1 MKKLNRFW
9 VPAVALSLFAVGC
22 SDEQVVNPTE
32 SSVPTPL
39 FGKGRVVQSVT
50 GSGSFIF
57 GVNNRTFSFTARIHA
72 DGSVDGQWQRVTHNG
87 LPGQSRSHGKVTCL
101 TVIGNQAW
109 LGGFKTLSTTG
120 NVDPPNNGVIWRV
133 IDNGQG
139 RNAPA
144 DQMSGQGVG
153 RTPENVVSYCA
164 DAPTGDNL
172 FDLTGG
178 NIQVRE

>member
-1 MKKLNRFW
+1 MHAVRTVLA
-9 VPAVALSLFAVGC
+9 AVALTGLLACESILQPETAV
-22 SDEQVVNPTE
+22 EV
-32 SSVPTPL
+32 SSSAL
-39 FGKGRVVQSVT
+39 GKGKVDQSAT

-57 GVNNRTFSFTARIHA
+57 GAFNRTFSFTARLHA
-72 DGSVDGQWQRVTHNG
+72 NGSVDGQWQRVTHNG
-87 LPGQSRSHGKVTCL
+87 LPGQSRSHGKITCL
-101 TVIGNQAW
+101 TIIGNQAW

-153 RTPENVVSYCA
+153 RTPEDVVSYCA
-164 DAPTGDNL
+164 DAPTGGNL
-172 FDLTGG
+172 FDLRTG

>member
-1 MKKLNRFW
+1 MH
-9 VPAVALSLFAVGC
+9 PARTLLASLALAGLLACEPVLEPEVSEDVSSSAFAKGPVG
-22 SDEQVVNPTE
+22 
-32 SSVPTPL
+32 
-39 FGKGRVVQSVT
+39 QSAT
-50 GSGSFIF
+50 GSGSFLF
-57 GVNNRTFSFTARIHA
+57 GGFNRTFSFTARLHA

-87 LPGQSRSHGKVTCL
+87 LPGQNRSHGKITCL
-101 TVIGNQAW
+101 TAIGNQAW

-120 NVDPPNNGVIWRV
+120 NVDPPNNGVVWRV

-153 RTPENVVSYCA
+153 RSPEAVASHCA
-164 DAPTGDNL
+164 DAPTGGNL
-172 FDLTGG
+172 FDLTAG